1 MKIAGTTTP
10 AAQTMLP
17 VATGD
22 ATAADFSALL
32 HASGPVKKP
41 SRMRA
46 TWRPPTPSQS
56 AQPPA
61 QRAAKPA
68 AQATEAAVSP
78 EPPQQ
83 RRDQGTETPA
93 TVSPAARGPVML
105 AIGTAPVTASNAQ
118 PLRRAEAPPPQSP
131 RISERPLQDAPQVR
145 SPHQTVRED
154 GNADLSATA
163 KIDAPQRE
171 NGVDAPQRETG
182 VDAPQRENGNPKA
195 RASTEPA
202 FAVAHAHESRAAS
215 VGTATAAA
223 AVRHTDAKPQPGPAG
238 LQSARPEQPLAVVS
252 GADGAR
258 IRMSIR
264 SAFPAPGRQHSPIV
278 PSAASAA
285 SDTPAVDSIDR
296 SGSDA
301 ARTPP
306 GASAAGGLSVSST
319 QTAPFRSEA
328 AADRAAPGEM
338 PAAQADEP
346 QATLSPMPD
355 PGHPPLATTAD
366 VVISLTGMA
375 AIDIT
380 LEARSQAA
388 ADRLQGETAG
398 LQAELVALG
407 TEVEAIRVELRSDR
421 APDAG
426 VGGSATGWNGQGNPG
441 DHGMHSISTISRQPS
456 QARGAADI
464 GAAAASKVDRYA

>member
-1 MKIAGTTTP
+1 
-10 AAQTMLP
+10 
-17 VATGD
+17 
-22 ATAADFSALL
+22 
-32 HASGPVKKP
+32 
-41 SRMRA
+41 
-46 TWRPPTPSQS
+46 
-56 AQPPA
+56 
-61 QRAAKPA
+61 
-68 AQATEAAVSP
+68 
-78 EPPQQ
+78 
-83 RRDQGTETPA
+83 
-93 TVSPAARGPVML
+93 ML
-105 AIGTAPVTASNAQ
+105 AIGTAPVAIGTEPVTASNVQ

-131 RISERPLQDAPQVR
+131 RISERPLQDGPQVR
-145 SPHQTVRED
+145 SPHQTLRED

-163 KIDAPQRE
+163 KIDAPQRENGIDAQHRE

-202 FAVAHAHESRAAS
+202 FAVAHTHEPRAAS

-223 AVRHTDAKPQPGPAG
+223 AVRHTDAKPQAGPAG
-238 LQSARPEQPLAVVS
+238 LQSARPDQPLAVVS

-285 SDTPAVDSIDR
+285 SDTAAVDSIDR
-296 SGSDA
+296 SGSDSV
-301 ARTPP
+301 RTPP

-328 AADRAAPGEM
+328 AADRAAPGDM

-355 PGHPPLATTAD
+355 PGHPPLAATAD